1 MSPEQLDPE
10 LLDDL
15 RAVKPRP
22 DHAFR
27 ARMDEQ
33 LAGGFARER
42 RSRLRLPAL
51 RLRLLAPALG
61 TLGAALV
68 AVVLVLGGGGGTS
81 GDDATLS
88 MPAREAAGEQAATE
102 QPAPDMD
109 AGDSAGS
116 ATPGSARSA
125 APAPSAPQ
133 VTEQAGRRVERSARL
148 ELGAPEG
155 RFQAVTDA
163 VVRTTQR
170 HDGFVA
176 SSQIARGAD
185 SGTGTFVLRIPAAR
199 LDAAMADLSRL
210 ASVRAIEG
218 STQDLTGQYDTASR
232 ALDDARTQRRAIVAD
247 LATAT
252 GASADR
258 LRARLRTAT
267 ARVERLERRQAELRR
282 RTSYATVDLTVVAAD
297 GAAVVPGDDPWT
309 PGDAWRDAR
318 RGLEVVAGV
327 LIVALTIALP
337 LGLLAALGAWGG
349 RVLRRRRRDAALD
362 SA

>member
-1 MSPEQLDPE
+1 MSGPEQLDPE

-33 LAGGFARER
+33 LAAGFERER
-42 RSRLRLPAL
+42 RFRLRLPAL
-51 RLRLLAPALG
+51 RLRVLAPALG

-68 AVVLVLGGGGGTS
+68 ALVLVLGGGGTGS
-81 GDDATLS
+81 DDATMS
-88 MPAREAAGEQAATE
+88 MPSREAATE
-102 QPAPDMD
+102 QAAPEPA
-109 AGDSAGS
+109 AGEARDSAGS
-116 ATPGSARSA
+116 SGSSGSGGSV
-125 APAPSAPQ
+125 APAAPQ
-133 VTEQAGRRVERSARL
+133 VEPQPGRRVERSARL
-148 ELGAPEG
+148 ELGAPQG
-155 RFQAVTDA
+155 RFQAVTDG

-176 SSQIARGAD
+176 GSRIARGAD

-218 STQDLTGQYDTASR
+218 STQDLTGQYDATSR
-232 ALDDARTQRRAIVAD
+232 TLDDARTQRRAIVAD

-252 GASADR
+252 GDEADR

-267 ARVERLERRQAELRR
+267 ARVERLERRQAQLRR
-282 RTSYATVDLTVVAAD
+282 RTTYATVDLTVVAAQG
-297 GAAVVPGDDPWT
+297 GAVAPGGDPWT

-318 RGLEVVAGV
+318 RVLEVVAGV
-327 LIVALTIALP
+327 LIVALTVALP
-337 LGLLAALGAWGG
+337 LGLLAALAAWGG